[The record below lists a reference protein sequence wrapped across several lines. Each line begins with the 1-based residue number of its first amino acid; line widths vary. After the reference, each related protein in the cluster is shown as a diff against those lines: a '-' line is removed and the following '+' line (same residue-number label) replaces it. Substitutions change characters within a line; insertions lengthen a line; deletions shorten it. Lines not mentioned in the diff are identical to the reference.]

1 MAQLTPEEEKR
12 KKAIFDSMSP
22 RVQER
27 VRRKGYEI
35 WDPFVQPKDPIDLR
49 RGKLK
54 RTALELTRAF
64 LTNCDASSY
73 SNAFG
78 QGAWEMCRG
87 LMEEDERFLGMY
99 AFSIWYQKEAA
110 KSGTKAPAVPLT
122 FSESP

>member
-54 RTALELTRAF
+54 RTAMELTRAF
-64 LTNCDASSY
+64 LTTCDASSY

-78 QGAWEMCRG
+78 QGAWEMCLG

-99 AFSIWYQKEAA
+99 AFSLWYEKESA
-110 KSGTKAPAVPLT
+110 KSGPLT